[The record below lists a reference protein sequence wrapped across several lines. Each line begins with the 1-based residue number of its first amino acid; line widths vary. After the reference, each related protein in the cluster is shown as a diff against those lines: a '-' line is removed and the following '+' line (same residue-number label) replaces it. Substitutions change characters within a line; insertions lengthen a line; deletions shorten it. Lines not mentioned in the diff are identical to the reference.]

1 MLFCPL
7 CVCVC
12 WLVCGALSQ
21 RQQQQQQCQQQQV
34 APTKRTSLSTY
45 TKTIRIHVSVCVCAR
60 KSDYL
65 HVCVCVYVRR
75 WSCGSRCSR
84 RCRRRRRRCG
94 DFDLANEPVD
104 QSSVVCCKPSD
115 KVFVVVARTQAH
127 TNTNTHAHQYLRT
140 PARKPSC
147 AEPIVIVTRSCTSC
161 ARLIALHSEPHSH
174 SLAVTRSVRF
184 VLNRAE
190 EQKRKKNQANYKNTL
205 NVFT

>member
-1 MLFCPL
+1 MF
-7 CVCVC
+7 VR
-12 WLVCGALSQ
+12 A
-21 RQQQQQQCQQQQV
+21 
-34 APTKRTSLSTY
+34 SL
-45 TKTIRIHVSVCVCAR
+45 TICM
-60 KSDYL
+60 
-65 HVCVCVYVRR
+65 CVCVYVRR

-127 TNTNTHAHQYLRT
+127 TNTNTHQYLRT

-190 EQKRKKNQANYKNTL
+190 EQKQKKKQANYKNTL

>member
-1 MLFCPL
+1 M
-7 CVCVC
+7 CVC

-21 RQQQQQQCQQQQV
+21 RQQQQPQQQQV

-65 HVCVCVYVRR
+65 HVCVYVRR

-84 RCRRRRRRCG
+84 RCRRRRRRRRCG

-140 PARKPSC
+140 LARKPSC
-147 AEPIVIVTRSCTSC
+147 AEPIVIVSRSCTSC

-190 EQKRKKNQANYKNTL
+190 EQKRKKKQANYKNTL